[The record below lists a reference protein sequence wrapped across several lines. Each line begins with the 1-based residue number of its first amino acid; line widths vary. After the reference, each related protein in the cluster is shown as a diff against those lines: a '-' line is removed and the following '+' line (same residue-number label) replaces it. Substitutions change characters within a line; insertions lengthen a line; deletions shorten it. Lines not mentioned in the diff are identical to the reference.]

1 MRKLDNVK
9 RDAMND
15 NTFFTCIENVDSFIS
30 EEAIIEVRLSSIDNK
45 KIVVAFLL
53 YLNLKNACL
62 YRY

>member
-30 EEAIIEVRLSSIDNK
+30 EEAIIEVRLSIIDNN
-45 KIVVAFLL
+45 KIVVAFFTLL
-53 YLNLKNACL
+53 KLKNACL

>member
-53 YLNLKNACL
+53 Y
-62 YRY
+62 

>member
-15 NTFFTCIENVDSFIS
+15 NTFFTCIENVDRFIS

-53 YLNLKNACL
+53 Y
-62 YRY
+62 